1 MNCEKNLKIKIKGL
15 TSLLRS
21 MNYNTSVVVIKTD
34 YGYKTTLMAL
44 RDDGNFL
51 QLTVCLNY
59 RSNIVD
65 TIHIRMNNTKKD
77 LKYED
82 FIYFKAND
90 PYTER
95 KDLSEAIANLII
107 NTNRKVDMFYTFSLK
122 NIKTAL
128 LDSVLIKQYLSVQRQ
143 MNKITNTI
151 NEVKI

>member
-1 MNCEKNLKIKIKGL
+1 MNCEKNLKIKTKGL

-59 RSNIVD
+59 RGNIVD

-90 PYTER
+90 SYTER

-128 LDSVLIKQYLSVQRQ
+128 LDPVLIKQYLSVQRQ
-143 MNKITNTI
+143 MNRITNTI

>member
-1 MNCEKNLKIKIKGL
+1 MNCEKNLKIKTKGL

-59 RSNIVD
+59 RDNIVD

-128 LDSVLIKQYLSVQRQ
+128 LDPVLIKQYLSVQRQ

>member
-1 MNCEKNLKIKIKGL
+1 MNCEKNLKIKTKGL

-59 RSNIVD
+59 RGNIVD

-107 NTNRKVDMFYTFSLK
+107 NTNRKVDMFYSFSLK

-128 LDSVLIKQYLSVQRQ
+128 LDPVLIKQYLSVQRQ
-143 MNKITNTI
+143 MNRITNTI

>member
-1 MNCEKNLKIKIKGL
+1 MNCEKNLKIKTKGL

-51 QLTVCLNY
+51 QLIVCLNY
-59 RSNIVD
+59 RGNIVD

-122 NIKTAL
+122 NIKIAL
-128 LDSVLIKQYLSVQRQ
+128 LDPVLIKQYLSVQRQ
-143 MNKITNTI
+143 MNRITNTI

>member
-1 MNCEKNLKIKIKGL
+1 MNCEKNLKIKTKGL

-21 MNYNTSVVVIKTD
+21 MNYNTSVVVVKTD

-59 RSNIVD
+59 RGSIVD
-65 TIHIRMNNTKKD
+65 TIYIRMNNAKKD
-77 LKYED
+77 KKYEN
-82 FIYFKAND
+82 FVYFNAKD

-95 KDLSEAIANLII
+95 KDLSEAIADLII

-128 LDSVLIKQYLSVQRQ
+128 LDPVLIKQYLSVQRQ
-143 MNKITNTI
+143 MNRITKQI
-151 NEVKI
+151 DEVKI

>member
-1 MNCEKNLKIKIKGL
+1 MNCEKNLKIKTKGL

-21 MNYNTSVVVIKTD
+21 MNYNTSVIVIKTD

-59 RSNIVD
+59 RGNIVD

-82 FIYFKAND
+82 FIYFKANN

-128 LDSVLIKQYLSVQRQ
+128 LDPVLIKQYLSVQRQ
-143 MNKITNTI
+143 MNRITNTI

>member
-1 MNCEKNLKIKIKGL
+1 MNYEKNLKIKTKGL

-59 RSNIVD
+59 RGNIVD

-95 KDLSEAIANLII
+95 KDLSEAIVNLII

-128 LDSVLIKQYLSVQRQ
+128 LDPVLIKQYLSVQRQ
-143 MNKITNTI
+143 MNRITNTI

>member
-1 MNCEKNLKIKIKGL
+1 MNCEKNLKIKTKGL

-59 RSNIVD
+59 RGNIVD

-122 NIKTAL
+122 NIKIAL
-128 LDSVLIKQYLSVQRQ
+128 LDPVLIKQYLSVQRQ
-143 MNKITNTI
+143 MNRITNTI

>member
-1 MNCEKNLKIKIKGL
+1 MNCEKNLKIKTKGL

-59 RSNIVD
+59 RGNIVD

-128 LDSVLIKQYLSVQRQ
+128 LDPVLIKQYLSVQRQ
-143 MNKITNTI
+143 MNKITNAI

>member
-1 MNCEKNLKIKIKGL
+1 MNCEKNLKIKTKGL

-59 RSNIVD
+59 RGNIVD

-128 LDSVLIKQYLSVQRQ
+128 LNPVLIKQYLSVQRQ
-143 MNKITNTI
+143 MNKITNAI

>member
-1 MNCEKNLKIKIKGL
+1 MNCEKNLKIKTKGL

-34 YGYKTTLMAL
+34 YGYKTTIMAL
-44 RDDGNFL
+44 RNDGNFL

-59 RSNIVD
+59 RGNIVD

-107 NTNRKVDMFYTFSLK
+107 NTNRKVDMFYNFTLK
-122 NIKTAL
+122 NIKVAL
-128 LDSVLIKQYLSVQRQ
+128 LDPTLIKQYLSVQKQ
-143 MNKITNTI
+143 MNNITNII

>member
-1 MNCEKNLKIKIKGL
+1 MNCEKNLKIKTKGL

-59 RSNIVD
+59 RGNIVD

-82 FIYFKAND
+82 FIYFKTND

-128 LDSVLIKQYLSVQRQ
+128 LDPVLIKQYLSVQRQ
-143 MNKITNTI
+143 MNRITNII

>member
-1 MNCEKNLKIKIKGL
+1 MNCEKNLKIKTKGL

-59 RSNIVD
+59 RGSIVD

-128 LDSVLIKQYLSVQRQ
+128 LDPVLIKQYLSVQRQ
-143 MNKITNTI
+143 MNRITNTI

>member
-1 MNCEKNLKIKIKGL
+1 MNCEKNLKIKTKGL

-34 YGYKTTLMAL
+34 YGYKTTIIAL
-44 RDDGNFL
+44 REDGNL
-51 QLTVCLNY
+51 LHLTVSLNY
-59 RSNIVD
+59 RRNIVD
-65 TIHIRMNNTKKD
+65 TIYIRMHNTKKD
-77 LKYED
+77 KKYED
-82 FIYFKAND
+82 LIYFKAND

-128 LDSVLIKQYLSVQRQ
+128 LDPVLIKQYLSVQRQ

>member
-1 MNCEKNLKIKIKGL
+1 MNCEKNLKIKTKGL

-59 RSNIVD
+59 RGNIVD

-128 LDSVLIKQYLSVQRQ
+128 LDPALIKQYLSVQRQ
-143 MNKITNTI
+143 MNRITNTI

>member
-1 MNCEKNLKIKIKGL
+1 MNCEKNLKIKTKGL

-21 MNYNTSVVVIKTD
+21 MNYNTSVVVMKTD
-34 YGYKTTLMAL
+34 YGYKTTVMAL
-44 RDDGNFL
+44 REDGNFL

-59 RSNIVD
+59 RGNIVD

-128 LDSVLIKQYLSVQRQ
+128 LDPVLIKQYLSVQRQ
-143 MNKITNTI
+143 MNRITNAI
-151 NEVKI
+151 NKVKI

>member
-1 MNCEKNLKIKIKGL
+1 MNCEKNLKIKSSGL
-15 TSLLRS
+15 TKLLRS

-59 RSNIVD
+59 HGSIVD

-128 LDSVLIKQYLSVQRQ
+128 LDPVLIRQYLSVQRQ
-143 MNKITNTI
+143 MNRITNTI

>member
-1 MNCEKNLKIKIKGL
+1 MNCEKNLKIKTKGL

-34 YGYKTTLMAL
+34 YGYKITLMAL

-59 RSNIVD
+59 RGNIVD
-65 TIHIRMNNTKKD
+65 TIHIRINNTKKD

-128 LDSVLIKQYLSVQRQ
+128 LDPVLIKQYLSVQRQ
-143 MNKITNTI
+143 MNRITNTI

>member
-1 MNCEKNLKIKIKGL
+1 MNCEKNLKIKTKGL

-59 RSNIVD
+59 RGNIVD

-128 LDSVLIKQYLSVQRQ
+128 LDPVLIKQYLSVQRQ
-143 MNKITNTI
+143 MNRITNII

>member
-1 MNCEKNLKIKIKGL
+1 MNCEKNLKIKTKGL

-59 RSNIVD
+59 RGNIVD

-90 PYTER
+90 SYTER

-128 LDSVLIKQYLSVQRQ
+128 LDPALIKQYLSVQRQ
-143 MNKITNTI
+143 MNRITNTI
-151 NEVKI
+151 KEVKI